1 MFLRKDFYPISFL
14 HDYKHMIV
22 IYSIAKVIY
31 SEKEKQW
38 YLSQIIWI
46 KNYSCIALKWQQKI
60 SINKSLQASSVWTNR
75 SAWQLLKNQGDESVF
90 NRNYT
95 F

>member
-46 KNYSCIALKWQQKI
+46 KNYSCIALK
-60 SINKSLQASSVWTNR
+60 
-75 SAWQLLKNQGDESVF
+75 
-90 NRNYT
+90 
-95 F
+95 